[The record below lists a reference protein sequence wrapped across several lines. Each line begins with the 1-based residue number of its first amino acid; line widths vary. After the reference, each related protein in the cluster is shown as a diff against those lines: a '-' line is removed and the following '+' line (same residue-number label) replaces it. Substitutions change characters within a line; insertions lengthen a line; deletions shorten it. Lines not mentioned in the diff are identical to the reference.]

1 MHFTIAQLYKNIIL
15 LVIAAFLFYY
25 VTYKLPVNQLIS
37 NQGSR
42 IVEHS
47 LVEGVEMGNLT
58 EHTHFMNKIILCNY
72 H

>member
-1 MHFTIAQLYKNIIL
+1 MHFTIAQLYKSIIL

-58 EHTHFMNKIILCNY
+58 EHSRFMNKIILCNY